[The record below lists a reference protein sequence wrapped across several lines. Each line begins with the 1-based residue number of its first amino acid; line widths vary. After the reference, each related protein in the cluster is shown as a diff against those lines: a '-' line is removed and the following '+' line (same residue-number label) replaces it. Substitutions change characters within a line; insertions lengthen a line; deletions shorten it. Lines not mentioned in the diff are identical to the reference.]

1 MRELLQRLINEID
14 EELIE
19 EFSAIQPTIDEC
31 KKLLATIDKL
41 PRALYNIIVVKPI
54 EREQTNGG
62 LLMPDEKTLYGIVMS
77 KGKKVEDV
85 EVGDTL
91 MFVYGVYEEFDFE
104 NETYYVM
111 VANSDNIKAV
121 L

>member
-1 MRELLQRLINEID
+1 MREKINALLKVLDFDCYVCNERS
-14 EELIE
+14 ELE
-19 EFSAIQPTIDEC
+19 GFLDA
-31 KKLLATIDKL
+31 LDKF
-41 PRALYNIIVVKPI
+41 PRALYNIIIVKPI
-54 EREQTNGG
+54 EREQTNGSII
-62 LLMPDEKTLYGIVMS
+62 MPDEKTLYGIVMS
-77 KGKKVEDV
+77 KGKRVEDV

-111 VANSDNIKAV
+111 TANSDNIKAV